1 FGMSPFETVAAG
13 FGIVS
18 VFLSTRQN
26 IWSWPTSLINVTMY
40 TVIFLQQK
48 LYGLS
53 GIQVFF
59 AAVSV
64 YGWYEWLHGGAHKTE
79 LKVSRTPPR
88 LAGIL
93 VAVGLL
99 GWLGLFL
106 ILRLVDDASPL
117 LDAFFFASSLVA
129 QWMMARK
136 LAECWLLWIA
146 INCISVPFFFLQ
158 HIYPTMVQYAVFL
171 VLAVMGRSQWKA
183 SLAASS

>member
-1 FGMSPFETVAAG
+1 MSPFETAAAG

-146 INCISVPFFFLQ
+146 INCISVPFFFFQ
-158 HIYPTMVQYAVFL
+158 HIYPTMVQYAVFPVSYTHLRAHETPEHL
-171 VLAVMGRSQWKA
+171 VCRL
-183 SLAASS
+183 